1 MWAGACLASF
11 PPAWRLFRLPSQVWA
26 GHSPTLQVGGWQWG
40 EQGTRGGEGVPLQG
54 EVVLLE
60 EAAAHGR
67 QEKAGQR
74 QLTEAGLP
82 YWGRVGTG
90 RVGQQGQI
98 RVCFL
103 SSHLPS
109 NLYCLCTF
117 LLRWPRVCF
126 CFCISVHDMANIN
139 QITLKGKREI
149 QQCWQVSSPARQRL
163 KSLNKRGLSQGS
175 SLFVL
180 TAMVYW
186 QRTGGCS
193 SIRRGEV

>member
-74 QLTEAGLP
+74 QLTRGWASLLGQGGNREGGAARADQGL
-82 YWGRVGTG
+82 
-90 RVGQQGQI
+90 
-98 RVCFL
+98 F
-103 SSHLPS
+103 
-109 NLYCLCTF
+109 
-117 LLRWPRVCF
+117 
-126 CFCISVHDMANIN
+126 
-139 QITLKGKREI
+139 
-149 QQCWQVSSPARQRL
+149 
-163 KSLNKRGLSQGS
+163 SQ
-175 SLFVL
+175 LAFAFKFVL
-180 TAMVYW
+180 SMYIFT
-186 QRTGGCS
+186 
-193 SIRRGEV
+193 EVAQGLLLFLHFST